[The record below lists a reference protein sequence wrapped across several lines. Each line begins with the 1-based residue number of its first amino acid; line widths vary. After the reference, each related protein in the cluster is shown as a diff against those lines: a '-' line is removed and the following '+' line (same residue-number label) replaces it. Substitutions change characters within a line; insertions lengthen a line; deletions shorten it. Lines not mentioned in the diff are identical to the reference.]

1 MKNNKI
7 FTFSIAF
14 ILSTITVFNSCKG
27 FDEITENFDIIVNN
41 SVFKQQI
48 VVEISDPVN
57 QSNLDGD
64 NILQV
69 EVIGRDADKIVT
81 DAGNNVNTANVVN
94 GAISLAV
101 NPNKNEN
108 NEPVQFMLKITGE
121 DYLTTTLPVFL
132 SETDSIATVSAN
144 VVNKLNTPE
153 GIDYIKSKETLVN
166 NTLSNDISLK
176 TSGVKAGTSSEITI
190 KSGTIFKD

>member
-1 MKNNKI
+1 MKTNKI

-14 ILSTITVFNSCKG
+14 ILSTIAIITSCKG
-27 FDEITENFDIIVNN
+27 FDEITEDFDIIINN

-48 VVEISDPVN
+48 VVELFDPVN

-64 NILQV
+64 NVLQV

-81 DAGNNVNTANVVN
+81 DAGNNVNTAIVVN

-101 NPNKNEN
+101 NPNKNET

-121 DYLTTTLPVFL
+121 NYLTTTLPVFL
-132 SETDSIATVSAN
+132 SY
-144 VVNKLNTPE
+144 K
-153 GIDYIKSKETLVN
+153 
-166 NTLSNDISLK
+166 
-176 TSGVKAGTSSEITI
+176 
-190 KSGTIFKD
+190 